1 MAKVIYDLRND
12 HKHIRD
18 VQDATLHS
26 SWAGLV
32 PEHGLFG
39 SEEWWTSI
47 NEGRIRL
54 HVIRGRITRVYMSG
68 HNDFPEFEVD
78 DGKAKTKWV
87 RVGTDSE
94 YVDGRPVQIE
104 YVQQRF
110 KNEDKKLRKILGKYS
125 ECVLRI
131 SVETDSDT

>member
-1 MAKVIYDLRND
+1 MAKVIYDLRTD

-18 VQDATLHS
+18 VQDATLHN
-26 SWAGLV
+26 SWSGLV

-39 SEEWWTSI
+39 SEEWWASI
-47 NEGRIRL
+47 NEGRIRV

-78 DGKAKTKWV
+78 DGKAKTKWA

-94 YVDGRPVQIE
+94 YVVGRPVEIE
-104 YVQQRF
+104 YVLQRF
-110 KNEDKKLRKILGKYS
+110 KNEDKKLRKILGEYS

-131 SVETDSDT
+131 SVETDSGT